1 MFEYLAG
8 GQCYT
13 CGGKVRYNDGG
24 ESMQQQSPIAD
35 MSGQAQQR
43 PQASTIDAN
52 AKQLMTFLLDQLS
65 KGTSERILKR
75 TLIDSGL
82 KSEQASQLLEVA
94 KQEFDKSVKQGDYST
109 EAEDNQI
116 RMQAQQQQMAQMQ
129 QAGPNAGMDPSMM
142 AMDQNADQSQ
152 VADSEMQQASFGGF
166 FSNNNARRLKN
177 KKNVVNIIYNVNGE
191 PIETDEFGNP
201 LVPDAQ
207 AMVAPEQLYNPGM
220 RVSGDIFNGGNAY
233 TTTPRMNMG
242 GTCPAG
248 YEWNDTTGSCVPS
261 TATVNTMKAGSG
273 PVSMGGNPAQTQAST
288 KQTTDTYNQNMTL
301 QADAQD
307 KQRNAEM
314 GYYDKMLNS
323 GNTKKTQRFDN
334 SMAAM
339 GAFHQ
344 QMLNGQLPF
353 QQTQAQPPMIP
364 GVNANPT
371 PNQGTT
377 QDFGT
382 TTNARF
388 GGLARFV
395 GGGEPSGGCP
405 EAHYWDGTTCVPVFS
420 SNSPKATNPD
430 LTVGNNGV
438 PVKGLDASNSPIFGS
453 DPNAVMGTDW
463 SNNMQQTK
471 IFEED
476 APGYVRDNANNTVTQ
491 QNAYNTTGDRTAFNS
506 NTVNNNNNKDAAPI
520 DPRLT
525 NSPYI
530 VRTDKNKIA
539 NLDNNWVNK
548 ALAVGSNLGSA
559 QTLGATGAFGPY
571 LQMLLGAT
579 GAVSSAALGA
589 KKIFSGTKRTVYD
602 DKGNVFE
609 YDNKRSYKDAGRGD
623 SQNQGNPGSGN
634 IADTGVNED
643 IPKGSFLKTSTDKY
657 GQSQGIGRQGD
668 LVSYDNPM
676 RNAPRREGTD
686 EEGNPIMGKY
696 DDQDRLNDMLEFTG
710 KTQKDFKSQGPALFG
725 ENKYG
730 SKEELQQEYDDAGFF
745 GKMRQRNQFKR
756 DAMWSP
762 DLSKSTEVDE
772 LNNRTNPP
780 AEDPA
785 VVKRDGGEWNPFVDN
800 RRKLR
805 ISMPM
810 YSGGGPI
817 NNETTPYTQQE
828 WAQVQSKTFPLKP
841 EDIQPY
847 NDYVAGFNNTAGT
860 NASNL
865 NVAGTSNANNALSA
879 NPNANMVDTKEVTVD
894 RGDALGARVA
904 QNLYSGLA
912 GWNAGLNEIQ
922 GNKRMKQIQKKR
934 QDIGNSMEIS
944 AVNPINM
951 YGSWQANAN
960 QGSNYDLAN
969 QGATQD
975 WQTTLNA
982 KFGGTKYRRGGTYQ
996 VSPEEL
1002 RAIIAMG
1009 GEVEFLD

>member
-1 MFEYLAG
+1 MNNMFEYLAG

-24 ESMQQQSPIAD
+24 ENMQQQQSPIAD

-65 KGTSERILKR
+65 KGTSERILKK

-82 KSEQASQLLEVA
+82 KSEQASQLIEVA
-94 KQEFDKSVKQGDYST
+94 KQEFDKSVNQGDYST

-116 RMQAQQQQMAQMQ
+116 QMQAQQQQMAQMQ

-142 AMDQNADQSQ
+142 GMEQGADQSQ
-152 VADSEMQQASFGGF
+152 VADSEMQARFGG
-166 FSNNNARRLKN
+166 SMRRL
-177 KKNVVNIIYNVNGE
+177 
-191 PIETDEFGNP
+191 
-201 LVPDAQ
+201 
-207 AMVAPEQLYNPGM
+207 
-220 RVSGDIFNGGNAY
+220 S
-233 TTTPRMNMG
+233 RMNMG

-248 YEWNDTTGSCVPS
+248 YEWSDMTGSCVPS
-261 TATVNTMKAGSG
+261 TATINTMKAGSG
-273 PVSMGGNPAQTQAST
+273 PVNIGGNPAQTQAST
-288 KQTTDTYNQNMTL
+288 KQTTDTYNQNMQL

-323 GNTKKTQRFDN
+323 GNAKNTQRFNN
-334 SMAAM
+334 SLTAM
-339 GAFHQ
+339 GAFHD
-344 QMLNGQLPF
+344 QMLNGELPF
-353 QQTQAQPPMIP
+353 QQKQVQPPLIP

-388 GGLARFV
+388 GGLAKFL
-395 GGGEPSGGCP
+395 GGGQTCP
-405 EAHYWDGTTCVPVFS
+405 EGQYWNGTACEDVFKKDPTVSVPSAPMNAPQQNNVDALVGDQSGLVQGVDVS
-420 SNSPKATNPD
+420 S
-430 LTVGNNGV
+430 
-438 PVKGLDASNSPIFGS
+438 SPIFGTNGPMGAAATNTF
-453 DPNAVMGTDW
+453 DPNAV
-463 SNNMQQTK
+463 
-471 IFEED
+471 
-476 APGYVRDNANNTVTQ
+476 
-491 QNAYNTTGDRTAFNS
+491 
-506 NTVNNNNNKDAAPI
+506 NNNNKDAAPI

-539 NLDNNWVNK
+539 NLDNNWVNR

-589 KKIFSGTKRTVYD
+589 KKLFAGTKRTVYD

-609 YDNKRSYKDAGRGD
+609 YDNKRSYRDAGRGD
-623 SQNQGNPGSGN
+623 SQNQGNGATGN
-634 IADTGVNED
+634 VADTGVNED
-643 IPKGSFLKTSTDKY
+643 IPRGSFMKTSTDKY
-657 GQSQGIGRQGD
+657 GQDQGIGRNGE
-668 LVSYDNPM
+668 LVSYDNPL

-710 KTQKDFKSQGPALFG
+710 KTQKDFRTQGPAVFG
-725 ENKYG
+725 DNQYG
-730 SKEELQQEYDDAGFF
+730 SREELQQDYNDAGFF

-756 DAMWSP
+756 DAMWNP
-762 DLSKSTEVDE
+762 DLSNSTEVDA
-772 LNNRTNPP
+772 LNNRANPP

-785 VVKRDGGEWNPFVDN
+785 VVKRDGGQWNPFVDN

-805 ISMPM
+805 ITMPM
-810 YSGGGPI
+810 YGGGGPI
-817 NNETTPYTQQE
+817 NNETAPYTQQE

-847 NDYVAGFNNTAGT
+847 NDYVAGFNTTAGT

-865 NVAGTSNANNALSA
+865 NIAGTSNANNALSA
-879 NPNANMVDTKEVTVD
+879 NPNANMVDTQEVTIE

-934 QDIGNSMEIS
+934 QNIGNSMEIS

-1002 RAIIAMG
+1002 KAIIAMG